1 MKFDD
6 LYNLMLESGFRPGA
20 AKNRGLYSR
29 AMDSEGPSGVTSSP
43 IGRSDYNPEEY
54 VPDNKDPKD
63 KGMSDAASV
72 IKILGKSFQ
81 LLKNDEVFQDQMRGI
96 MNGFKKNRQQINA
109 YQENIIKY
117 KPKVIDNLWGR
128 INRLIKIVNDPKKRL
143 DSDITDF
150 EEELEDLKKQKDE
163 EQAELDKVFK
173 EIENVAG
180 ENEDINDSYLAQ
192 MLAIVQDTSKRLYKQ
207 LSNEIQIDKENKK
220 PEILALHELDYDKL
234 EKEIV
239 KNYEVQLYLLESLFT
254 DNEKSPLRLFL
265 NIQEERYKNAKINF
279 FQTDRGDNYSIAAE
293 QLYRN
298 LPLFSLVNYFS
309 HVILKSPPIKL
320 NTKQAKKVKKVGSGD
335 GMVKRLENV
344 KTEKQF
350 EDLRPDLINYIKSLK
365 IDKFKKDTMV
375 NIANQPFAPIRGRAT
390 SAVKLIAMLKADN
403 ITESFDDF
411 FEQILSEFS
420 YDEDDYKL
428 DMMEIVESKSKK
440 CTGPTKKASSDRKG
454 KKWTKCA
461 KQPDGSY
468 KRIHWGE
475 AGVRV
480 GSGDSKRKKSFKA
493 RHKCSSAKPGS
504 PKAQACKDW
513 K

>member
-1 MKFDD
+1 
-6 LYNLMLESGFRPGA
+6 
-20 AKNRGLYSR
+20 
-29 AMDSEGPSGVTSSP
+29 
-43 IGRSDYNPEEY
+43 
-54 VPDNKDPKD
+54 
-63 KGMSDAASV
+63 
-72 IKILGKSFQ
+72 
-81 LLKNDEVFQDQMRGI
+81 
-96 MNGFKKNRQQINA
+96 
-109 YQENIIKY
+109 
-117 KPKVIDNLWGR
+117 
-128 INRLIKIVNDPKKRL
+128 
-143 DSDITDF
+143 
-150 EEELEDLKKQKDE
+150 
-163 EQAELDKVFK
+163 
-173 EIENVAG
+173 
-180 ENEDINDSYLAQ
+180 
-192 MLAIVQDTSKRLYKQ
+192 
-207 LSNEIQIDKENKK
+207 
-220 PEILALHELDYDKL
+220 
-234 EKEIV
+234 
-239 KNYEVQLYLLESLFT
+239 
-254 DNEKSPLRLFL
+254 
-265 NIQEERYKNAKINF
+265 
-279 FQTDRGDNYSIAAE
+279 
-293 QLYRN
+293 
-298 LPLFSLVNYFS
+298 
-309 HVILKSPPIKL
+309 
-320 NTKQAKKVKKVGSGD
+320 
-335 GMVKRLENV
+335 MVKRLENV